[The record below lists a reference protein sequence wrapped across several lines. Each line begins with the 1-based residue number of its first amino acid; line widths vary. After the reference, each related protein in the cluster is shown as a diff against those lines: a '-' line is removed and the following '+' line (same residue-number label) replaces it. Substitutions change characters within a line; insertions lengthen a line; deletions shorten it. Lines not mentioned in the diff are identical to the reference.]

1 MHGFIDIDEKV
12 AYSKQKSRIHNKS
25 AKTMPY
31 LKPKSPK
38 SILYIWPK
46 QLKKTY
52 PLGPGRTY

>member
-38 SILYIWPK
+38 SILYI
-46 QLKKTY
+46 
-52 PLGPGRTY
+52 